1 MLDCR
6 NLTEACNATHLD
18 PVSDA
23 VRANST
29 CEVQPGDEGLGL
41 LWLLAGPMVVQFAVD
56 SVTTAGRLVRLSYP
70 SNIGSIDDLYS
81 TAEQLG
87 MVPTTC
93 VACPTIRY
101 QSMAILAG
109 GVTAAANVISLIADD
124 GQSFD
129 PTCPNGMGFS
139 IAVLQLLLWGAMQV
153 SNPLK
158 NMMQTFDGSTVT
170 CFPRWRRP
178 RFNVTT
184 VECFPRW
191 RRPRLFCNGGHIG
204 SCIKFHKSSN
214 GMERIY
220 AVPLPATLAVGQLTK
235 KMARTFFASMIPP
248 ALNVGL
254 GLLVQELLPPSRFN
268 NQGDVCSDNDLK
280 TVYLPWVWLPALLT
294 VLTVITKVACNSVLQ
309 PRGPLQ
315 HFLDLVIPDSS
326 SEVDSADE
334 QDHYEVDS
342 ANESDDSDDEGVQH
356 VDALPYGPPVLE
368 VDF

>member
-1 MLDCR
+1 MLDCQH
-6 NLTEACNATHLD
+6 LPVGCNATHLA

-41 LWLLAGPMVVQFAVD
+41 LWLLVGPMVVQFAVD

-178 RFNVTT
+178 R
-184 VECFPRW
+184 
-191 RRPRLFCNGGHIG
+191 LFCDGGHIG

-214 GMERIY
+214 GRERIY

-235 KMARTFFASMIPP
+235 KMARTFFATMIPP

-294 VLTVITKVACNSVLQ
+294 VLTVITKVACNSVLK

-326 SEVDSADE
+326 SEVDSGAE
-334 QDHYEVDS
+334 
-342 ANESDDSDDEGVQH
+342 
-356 VDALPYGPPVLE
+356 
-368 VDF
+368 